1 MALLAFLGLL
11 TFVFGTNAACTT
23 TPTFA
28 GTTLTLKSCRTL
40 TTVSSDIT
48 STANFAWNATATTI
62 TAVVSCSGLVS
73 GGYCAF
79 GFSPTGKMAAGNAV
93 VGFPNPANSAQAK
106 VLLYSLGNH
115 KNVKPVSNNVG
126 SLIRLTAKAVQVVSP
141 SSVSIKFTARA
152 KPGVN
157 FKSIRQIWCFG
168 RPALNFAAA
177 TLGGHPK
184 GSHGVSKVNLVNK

>member
-11 TFVFGTNAACTT
+11 TLLAGADAACTAS
-23 TPTFA
+23 PTFA
-28 GTTLTLKSCRTL
+28 SSTLKFKSCRTL
-40 TTVSSDIT
+40 TAINSGVT

-62 TAVVSCSGLVS
+62 TAVVSCTGLVPN
-73 GGYCAF
+73 GYCAF

-115 KNVKPVSNNVG
+115 KNVKAVSSNVG
-126 SLIRLTAKAVQVVSP
+126 SLIRLTAKAVQVLSP
-141 SSVSIKFTARA
+141 NTVSIKFTARA
-152 KPGVN
+152 KAGVN
-157 FKSIRQIWCFG
+157 FRSIRQIWCFG
-168 RPALNFAAA
+168 RPAVNFAAA

-184 GSHGVSKVNLVNK
+184 GSHGVGRLNLVSG